1 VVRPAAL
8 LFDFNGTLSDDEHI
22 QCEIYREIFAEAGKP
37 LTVTE
42 YFEHLAGLS
51 DPEIVRTWLGEDRSE
66 LVAERVRLY
75 QSRAGDGSTVK
86 PSTREAVRYAAE
98 RAEVA
103 VVSGAA
109 RTEIESVL
117 AAAEL
122 ATIVS
127 LIIAT
132 EDVAAGKPDPD
143 GYIRALELLDCSAD
157 EALAFED
164 SEAGVLAAKAAGLY
178 CIALEGTAEI
188 ERLSAADEVVGTLDV
203 ALMQRLL
210 G

>member
-1 VVRPAAL
+1 VRR
-8 LFDFNGTLSDDEHI
+8 F
-22 QCEIYREIFAEAGKP
+22 
-37 LTVTE
+37 
-42 YFEHLAGLS
+42 
-51 DPEIVRTWLGEDRSE
+51 
-66 LVAERVRLY
+66 

-98 RAEVA
+98 RAELA

-122 ATIVS
+122 TSFVS
-127 LIIAT
+127 LVVAAD
-132 EDVAAGKPDPD
+132 DVAAGKPDPA
-143 GYIRALELLDCSAD
+143 GYVRALELLDCGPD
-157 EALAFED
+157 QALAFED
-164 SEAGVLAAKAAGLY
+164 SEAGVVAAKTAGLY

-188 ERLSAADEVVGTLDV
+188 GRLGTADEVVRTLDV
-203 ALMQRLL
+203 GLMQRLL

>member
-1 VVRPAAL
+1 M
-8 LFDFNGTLSDDEHI
+8 LFDFNGTVSDDEHI
-22 QCEIYREIFAEAGKP
+22 QCEIYRELFAEAGKP
-37 LTVTE
+37 LAATE
-42 YFEHLAGLS
+42 YFAQLAGLS
-51 DPEIVRTWLGEDRSE
+51 DPEIVRTWLGEDRPE
-66 LVAERVRLY
+66 LVAERVRRY

-86 PSTREAVRYAAE
+86 PSTREAVRYAAQ
-98 RAEVA
+98 RAELA

-122 ATIVS
+122 TPFVS
-127 LIIAT
+127 LVVAA
-132 EDVAAGKPDPD
+132 EDVAAGKPDPA
-143 GYIRALELLDCSAD
+143 GYLRALELLGCSPD

-164 SEAGVLAAKAAGLY
+164 SEAGVAAAKAAGLY

-188 ERLSAADEVVGTLDV
+188 ERLGAADEVAGTLDV
-203 ALMQRLL
+203 GLMQRLL